1 MVYFHE
7 IHLRRNKTM
16 FISMKSEYVETNPR
30 LFPRK
35 LITTKQIRTY
45 FHENQLR
52 KNKHLLPHKHCEIR
66 SKQLP
71 PLHQSAY
78 TKYSQ
83 FKSTPSS
90 PASMDKTLIILYYKG
105 EDWRR

>member
-52 KNKHLLPHKHCEIR
+52 KNKHRLPHKHCEIR

-71 PLHQSAY
+71 PFTSQLIQNIPSLNLRQARPHQW
-78 TKYSQ
+78 TKH
-83 FKSTPSS
+83 
-90 PASMDKTLIILYYKG
+90 
-105 EDWRR
+105 